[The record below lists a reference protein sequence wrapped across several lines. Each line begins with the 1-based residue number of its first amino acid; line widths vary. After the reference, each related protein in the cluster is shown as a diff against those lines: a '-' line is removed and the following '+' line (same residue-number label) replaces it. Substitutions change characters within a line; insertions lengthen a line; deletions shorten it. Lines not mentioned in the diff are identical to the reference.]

1 MVRTQLYLPE
11 IVYKKVKIE
20 AKSKGMTFAAYVRQN
35 LENTLTDNDVYK
47 RFPILKYAGII
58 KGNKYDCDND
68 KIDEFLYGT
77 ELEQ

>member
-20 AKSKGMTFAAYVRQN
+20 AKGKGMTFAAYVRQN
-35 LENTLTDNDVYK
+35 LENSLTDEDLHNK
-47 RFPILKYAGII
+47 FPILKFAGII
-58 KGNKYDCDND
+58 KGNKDDCDND

>member
-1 MVRTQLYLPE
+1 MVRTQLYLSE

-35 LENTLTDNDVYK
+35 LENTLSDQDLYNK
-47 RFPILKYAGII
+47 FPILKYAGIV
-58 KGNKYDCDND
+58 KGAKDDSDND

-77 ELEQ
+77 ELQE